1 MLEMSVLVV
10 GSYQS
15 GMCVCVCVCGDCG
28 SEYVNRCWHWKNA
41 CGSAFHCNKLGCYL
55 IKRCEVC
62 EPNCHANSTAPSP
75 LTTHSLPPPSPL
87 THSLPTHPSLLPP
100 SPPPPHRRKMK
111 RSQSV
116 VGSPYWM
123 APEVLNGRPYD
134 GKADVFSYGV
144 LLCELISRRDADP
157 DDIPRRRDYGLDADK
172 FRALPDVVNGQ
183 CPEEFMELAILCCAV
198 RYMYTVLYT
207 GHNYN
212 NYIIIIIYRTPKTYV
227 EKLVYNLLFY
237 THN

>member
-1 MLEMSVLVV
+1 MLEMSV
-10 GSYQS
+10 S
-15 GMCVCVCVCGDCG
+15 GGVLSVWYVWRRVCVCGDYG

-62 EPNCHANSTAPSP
+62 EPNCYANSTAPSP
-75 LTTHSLPPPSPL
+75 LTPHSLPPPSP
-87 THSLPTHPSLLPP
+87 SLLPP
-100 SPPPPHRRKMK
+100 HSPSLTPSPLTPHSSPPPPPPHRRKMK

-198 RYMYTVLYT
+198 RYTVLHT
-207 GHNYN
+207 L
-212 NYIIIIIYRTPKTYV
+212 RLRKTRV
-227 EKLVYNLLFY
+227 
-237 THN
+237 